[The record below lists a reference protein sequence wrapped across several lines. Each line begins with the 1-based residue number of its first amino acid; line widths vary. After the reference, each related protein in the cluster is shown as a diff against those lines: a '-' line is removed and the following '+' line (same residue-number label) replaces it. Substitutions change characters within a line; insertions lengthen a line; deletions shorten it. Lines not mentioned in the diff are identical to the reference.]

1 MSLRKP
7 VEGAPKQHFPSALRG
22 LASQAGRRLRKLA
35 LADPSPCRQRALRS
49 VVLLLLLLLLLLL
62 PLLLLP
68 LLLLTLPLLPLLLLL
83 PLPLLLLPLPFGLGS
98 DAELSDSR
106 TERRPSC

>member
-49 VVLLLLLLLLLLL
+49 VVLLLLLLLLLLVQV
-62 PLLLLP
+62 LLLLVLVLVLLVLLVV
-68 LLLLTLPLLPLLLLL
+68 LLLVQL
-83 PLPLLLLPLPFGLGS
+83 
-98 DAELSDSR
+98 AR
-106 TERRPSC
+106 V

>member
-1 MSLRKP
+1 MWFLISDQYFGSQMSLRKP

-49 VVLLLLLLLLLLL
+49 VVLLLLLLLLLPPLLMLL
-62 PLLLLP
+62 PLLHNI
-68 LLLLTLPLLPLLLLL
+68 
-83 PLPLLLLPLPFGLGS
+83 
-98 DAELSDSR
+98 SR
-106 TERRPSC
+106 CKG